1 MIPTLL
7 IIVFALTLA
16 TYNSSL
22 PQIHLPRQMSSGKL
36 LPVRTASAKQSIWRG
51 TNVDNFRTN
60 VVALQRASNKVPS
73 DPEDHSAS
81 LWLAQRT
88 NAVDAV
94 HVLPFDVE
102 QRVADDLAFIAAAEE
117 GVKSVSAVALEEHV
131 GEAGLTIRLA
141 ANEIIPNNVP
151 SIFRRL
157 FDLMGQCATDRS
169 PYPSI
174 GTMWIL
180 IIRSSTRIFKR
191 DLRRGFV

>member
-1 MIPTLL
+1 
-7 IIVFALTLA
+7 
-16 TYNSSL
+16 
-22 PQIHLPRQMSSGKL
+22 MSNGKL
-36 LPVRTASAKQSIWRG
+36 LPVRTASAKESIWRD
-51 TNVDNFRTN
+51 TNIDTFRRN
-60 VVALQRASNKVPS
+60 IVSLQHASNKVPS

-88 NAVDAV
+88 NTVNSIR
-94 HVLPFDVE
+94 VLPFDVE

-141 ANEIIPNNVP
+141 ANEIIPNGVP
-151 SIFRRL
+151 STYRRL

-180 IIRSSTRIFKR
+180 IIPPFTRIFPR
-191 DLRRGFV
+191 DVRREFV